1 MKYNIEE
8 LRQMYKNNE
17 ECIKQINIDIDEVK
31 NTLDYYKEKS
41 QEMVVVQQNLLKQ
54 ISQMENE
61 EAMLNQGVTIDYK
74 LFSEILSVL
83 TTSKQCNLCTQEF
96 FDRVI
101 EAGKNSENQKETQN
115 NKLVVTNNE
124 TTGKELIKKELPNEV
139 DNVREID
146 KEFIEELIKKAIL
159 KSILSHKTK

>member
-31 NTLDYYKEKS
+31 NTLDYYKAKS
-41 QEMVVVQQNLLKQ
+41 QEMVAVQQNLLKQ

>member
-1 MKYNIEE
+1 ME
-8 LRQMYKNNE
+8 LE
-17 ECIKQINIDIDEVK
+17 
-31 NTLDYYKEKS
+31 
-41 QEMVVVQQNLLKQ
+41 
-54 ISQMENE
+54 MENE

-115 NKLVVTNNE
+115 NKLVVTNKE

-146 KEFIEELIKKAIL
+146 KDFIEELIKKAIL

>member
-115 NKLVVTNNE
+115 NKLVVTNKE
-124 TTGKELIKKELPNEV
+124 TTSKELIKKELPNEV

-146 KEFIEELIKKAIL
+146 KDFIEELIKKAIL

>member
-17 ECIKQINIDIDEVK
+17 ECIKQINIDINEVK

-146 KEFIEELIKKAIL
+146 KDFIEELIKKAIL

>member
-115 NKLVVTNNE
+115 NKLVVTNKE
-124 TTGKELIKKELPNEV
+124 TTGKELIKNELPNEV

-146 KEFIEELIKKAIL
+146 KDFIEELIKKAIL

>member
-17 ECIKQINIDIDEVK
+17 ECIKQINIDINEVK
-31 NTLDYYKEKS
+31 NTLDYYKAKS
-41 QEMVVVQQNLLKQ
+41 QEMVAVQQNLLKQ

>member
-8 LRQMYKNNE
+8 LRKMYKNNE
-17 ECIKQINIDIDEVK
+17 ECIKQINIDINEVK

-54 ISQMENE
+54 ISQMESE
-61 EAMLNQGVTIDYK
+61 EAMLNQGVMIDYK

-101 EAGKNSENQKETQN
+101 EAGKNSENQKEAQN
-115 NKLVVTNNE
+115 NKLVVTNKE
-124 TTGKELIKKELPNEV
+124 TTGKELIKTELPNEV
-139 DNVREID
+139 DDVKEID
-146 KEFIEELIKKAIL
+146 REFIEGLIKKAIL
-159 KSILSHKTK
+159 QSILSHKTK